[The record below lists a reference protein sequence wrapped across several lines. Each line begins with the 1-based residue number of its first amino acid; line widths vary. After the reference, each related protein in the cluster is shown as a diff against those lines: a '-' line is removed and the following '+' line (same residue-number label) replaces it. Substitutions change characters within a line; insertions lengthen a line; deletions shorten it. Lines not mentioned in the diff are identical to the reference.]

1 LQRERGEHLLPSLF
15 GKIMIDRTIVI
26 GLVEKSIAGTDMFI
40 VDVEVKQG
48 NVISIVLDSDTAVNI
63 DNCTDV
69 NRFICNELE
78 SYGENSFEVTVYS
91 AGLSEPLKL
100 KRQYIKHTG
109 EEVEVLRKSGEKRR
123 GVLRRVEENFI
134 EIEYSMQEKT
144 PGTKKKKTVQLNDL
158 IDMASIKSTKLVI
171 KV

>member
-1 LQRERGEHLLPSLF
+1 
-15 GKIMIDRTIVI
+15 MIDRTIVI
-26 GLVEKSIAGTDMFI
+26 ELVERNIAGTDMFI
-40 VDVEVKQG
+40 VDVEVKPV
-48 NVISIVLDSDTAVNI
+48 NVISIVLDSDTVVSI
-63 DNCTDV
+63 DNCADV
-69 NRFICNELE
+69 NRFICGELE
-78 SYGENSFEVTVYS
+78 SSGEDDFEVTVYS

-123 GVLRRVEENFI
+123 GILRRVEENFI
-134 EIEYSMQEKT
+134 EIEYSIQEKT

-158 IDMASIKSTKLVI
+158 IDIDSIKSTKLVI